1 MILLKKSIFISM
13 CVLLSVSIFMPHLL
27 NAQTHSS
34 ISLDNQVYYI
44 LEQAEIRGMISPLP
58 GTRPYTHSVVI
69 TRINEILE
77 AGETKRLS
85 NTEREILNL
94 YLERFAKPKA
104 GFDLRRG
111 TFGLQAN
118 VGKNEVPLSMN
129 VGLTADIEGSISAGA
144 DNFYYGFEIWPGAY
158 VNGDLGRFFS
168 YDIKIK
174 AGLMR
179 VPRLELGEYNTY
191 YDGFAAGGG
200 YTPDEYRNDVIK
212 VYSEPLT
219 HFPYSHRKKWDG
231 SVFHL
236 SNLSSFVDWPESLAG
251 GYSLPAEITASFL
264 DDKLILRLGR
274 ITREWG
280 SASFGSSL
288 ALNQSARPFLAF
300 EAEFNPVPWFSI
312 STMTGGLEYYN
323 QEGIKISSG
332 VFQNMFSVTMLQF
345 RIKNYLVF
353 EFIDGVVYP
362 KRFEIGYIAPIVS
375 NFFFQNNIGDFDNLA
390 MTLSLKGQIPGI
402 ASLWISFFID
412 EMDLTEDMLTLDRQM
427 LSLQAG
433 LNFPLPFLSFTSLK
447 ISYTRINPYCY
458 THNRNFNPWYSDRM
472 ETHYVNNGV
481 GLGYYLPPNSD
492 ELLVK
497 FETMPI
503 RTITTSLQ
511 YQMIRH
517 GANYGSSAVDGS
529 NLRSELDPH
538 DRNNNAVLKRFF
550 LRDGAYQW
558 NHIIKAGIEWSLTKA
573 PITLYTEAGVV
584 ISYFTNIN
592 GRANSGTIS
601 DYARINTPEYPE
613 STAAIVK
620 LGVKVYPQ
628 W

>member
-1 MILLKKSIFISM
+1 MIFLKKSILINM
-13 CVLLSVSIFMPHLL
+13 CVLLSVSIFIPQLL
-27 NAQTHSS
+27 SAQMHNS
-34 ISLDNQVYYI
+34 IALDNQVYYI

-58 GTRPYTHSVVI
+58 GTRPYTRSVVI
-69 TRINEILE
+69 TKINEILD
-77 AGETKRLS
+77 AGESKRLS
-85 NTEREILNL
+85 DTEREILNL

-111 TFGLQAN
+111 AFGLQAN
-118 VGKNEVPLSMN
+118 VGKKEVPLSMN
-129 VGLTADIEGSISAGA
+129 VGITADIEGSISAGT
-144 DNFYYGFEIWPGAY
+144 DDFCYGFEIWPGAY
-158 VNGDLGRFFS
+158 INGDLGRFVS
-168 YDIKIK
+168 YDIKVK

-191 YDGFAAGGG
+191 YEGFISDGWD
-200 YTPDEYRNDVIK
+200 PNEYKNDVIK

-219 HFPYSHRKKWDG
+219 RFPYTHRKKWDG
-231 SVFHL
+231 SVFQ
-236 SNLSSFVDWPESLAG
+236 LSSLSIFVDWPESLAG
-251 GYSLPAEITASFL
+251 GYSLPAELTASFI

-280 SASFGSSL
+280 STSFGSSL
-288 ALNQSARPFLAF
+288 ALNQSARHFLAF
-300 EAEFNPVPWFSI
+300 EAEFNPVSWFGI

-332 VFQNMFSVTMLQF
+332 SFQNMFSVTMLQF
-345 RIKNYLVF
+345 RVKNYLVF

-362 KRFEIGYIAPIVS
+362 KRFELGYITPFVS

-390 MTLSLKGQIPGI
+390 MTLSLKGQVPGI
-402 ASLWISFFID
+402 ASLWISLFID
-412 EMDLTEDMLTLDRQM
+412 EMDLTQDMLTLDRQM

-433 LNFPLPFLSFTSLK
+433 ANFPLPFLSFTSLK

-458 THNRNFNPWYSDRM
+458 THNRNFNPWYNDRM
-472 ETHYVNNGV
+472 ETGYVNNGV

-497 FETMPI
+497 FETMPV
-503 RTITTSLQ
+503 RTLTISLQ
-511 YQMIRH
+511 YRMIRH
-517 GANYGSSAVDGS
+517 GADYGSSAVDGS
-529 NLRSELDPH
+529 NLRSELDPN
-538 DRNNNAVLKRFF
+538 DRDNNPVLKNFF

-573 PITLYTEAGVV
+573 PVTLYTEAGVV

-592 GRANSGTIS
+592 GQANSGTIS
-601 DYARINTPEYPE
+601 DFMRINTHEYPE
-613 STAAIVK
+613 STAAIVR
-620 LGVKVYPQ
+620 LGIKIFPQ